1 MGTPCFR
8 HRPSL
13 LPARHAAIH
22 AFFKA
27 HRGKSSLLGS
37 PERMLNRR
45 RFART
50 ILAFLFCGASTDRS
64 GFAAGAEDG
73 FARLAEAFAKI
84 EAESGGRLGVAV
96 LDTQSGAAAGHRAD
110 ERFPI
115 CSTFKLLAAAATLAK
130 VDAGKEQLARRVRI
144 EPGDLLSYAP
154 IAKQH
159 VNSEDLSI
167 GELCEAAVTV
177 SDNTAANLILQ
188 SLGGPSALTR
198 YARSLGD
205 EYTRLDRIEPDLNEA
220 APDDPRDT
228 TTPAAMAKN
237 LRVLAAG
244 AALSPASRDQL
255 IAWLLACKTGDAK
268 LRAGLPKAWRI
279 GDKTGAGGHG
289 SSNDVAVVWPP
300 NRPPVLIAAY
310 LTGAEASDD
319 KHNATHAAVARA
331 VAEALT
337 G

>member
-1 MGTPCFR
+1 
-8 HRPSL
+8 
-13 LPARHAAIH
+13 
-22 AFFKA
+22 
-27 HRGKSSLLGS
+27 
-37 PERMLNRR
+37 
-45 RFART
+45 
-50 ILAFLFCGASTDRS
+50 
-64 GFAAGAEDG
+64 
-73 FARLAEAFAKI
+73 
-84 EAESGGRLGVAV
+84 
-96 LDTQSGAAAGHRAD
+96 
-110 ERFPI
+110 
-115 CSTFKLLAAAATLAK
+115 
-130 VDAGKEQLARRVRI
+130 
-144 EPGDLLSYAP
+144 LSYAP

-159 VNSEDLSI
+159 VNGDGLSI

-237 LRVLAAG
+237 LMVLATG
-244 AALSPASRDQL
+244 AALSAASRDQL

-289 SSNDVAVVWPP
+289 SSNDVAVVWPL
-300 NRPPVLIAAY
+300 NRAPLLIAAY
-310 LTGAEASDD
+310 LTGTEASDD
-319 KHNATHAAVARA
+319 RRNATHAGVARA
-331 VAEALT
+331 VADALA